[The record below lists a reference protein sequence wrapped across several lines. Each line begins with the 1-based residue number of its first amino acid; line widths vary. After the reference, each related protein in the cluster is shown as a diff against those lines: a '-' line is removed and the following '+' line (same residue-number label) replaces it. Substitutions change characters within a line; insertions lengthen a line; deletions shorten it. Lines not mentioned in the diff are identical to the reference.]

1 MKKIIHIDYNKIFT
15 PELSPKEMLELGVF
29 GGYYFKNDFLEFPKS
44 WFKNAK
50 ISADKFDVNMNYFN
64 IKSGLSIEHWIDK
77 GWIFPEDPIGWFQ
90 WYCRYSMG
98 RRLPDIDQIQI
109 MRWKSFGPRHKGGIK
124 KNCLEEDY
132 ACRPKQRQGL
142 LQWGYDPFF

>member
-1 MKKIIHIDYNKIFT
+1 MIIDKIFT

-64 IKSGLSIEHWIDK
+64 IKSGLSIEHWVSK

-98 RRLPDIDQIQI
+98 RRLPDIDKIQI

-124 KNCLEEDY
+124 KNCPEEDY

>member
-64 IKSGLSIEHWIDK
+64 ISNYIWSKNYITICTLTYYLKNDLFASSLWSISSVPLH
-77 GWIFPEDPIGWFQ
+77 FQ
-90 WYCRYSMG
+90 NRVLMMTLY
-98 RRLPDIDQIQI
+98 IQ
-109 MRWKSFGPRHKGGIK
+109 
-124 KNCLEEDY
+124 
-132 ACRPKQRQGL
+132 
-142 LQWGYDPFF
+142 